1 MQLVPNAMWTA
12 MHGSG
17 VASSALEELQEAPPT
32 GSSQGGSD
40 WQAAEEEG
48 DGSRSSNSDA
58 EGGYGAPS
66 AAAAAPPASSALQ
79 SSLLE
84 VPAYYRNRH
93 FLRIGSHAYNAWDD
107 CMWLLMLQE
116 PAPLPAAGEDT
127 ASSAVQRV
135 VQFFQQMDGDH
146 STAFRLFERELL
158 LMKPF
163 LMFCGVYA
171 GMMALNNKS
180 YVEMESNE
188 LIKDIGLSAG
198 FEFVRGS
205 AAAADPSPKKRARG
219 GS

>member
-1 MQLVPNAMWTA
+1 
-12 MHGSG
+12 
-17 VASSALEELQEAPPT
+17 
-32 GSSQGGSD
+32 
-40 WQAAEEEG
+40 
-48 DGSRSSNSDA
+48 
-58 EGGYGAPS
+58 
-66 AAAAAPPASSALQ
+66 
-79 SSLLE
+79 
-84 VPAYYRNRH
+84 
-93 FLRIGSHAYNAWDD
+93 
-107 CMWLLMLQE
+107 MWLLMLQE
-116 PAPLPAAGEDT
+116 PAPLPATAGEDT

-198 FEFVRGS
+198 FEFVSAS
-205 AAAADPSPKKRARG
+205 AAAAAAPSPKKRARG